1 MKIGIPVEEK
11 ELNTPVCQSFGRTP
25 LFLVFDTETNDF
37 IMLDNSAAASQGG
50 AGIQAAQ
57 MLSDNDVEVL
67 ITFRCGENA
76 VEVLDA
82 AGIKIFKAQN
92 GTVQEN
98 LESYT
103 NGTLKLLSEVHSGQ
117 NKGQ

>member
-11 ELNTPVCQSFGRTP
+11 ELITPVCQSFGRTP
-25 LFLVFDTETNDF
+25 LFLVFDTETNGF

-57 MLSDNDVEVL
+57 MLSDNGVEAL

-76 VEVLDA
+76 VEVLDT

-92 GTVQEN
+92 GSVKEN
-98 LESYT
+98 LQSYKD
-103 NGTLKLLSEVHSGQ
+103 GALKLLSEVHPGQ
-117 NKGQ
+117 NKRQ